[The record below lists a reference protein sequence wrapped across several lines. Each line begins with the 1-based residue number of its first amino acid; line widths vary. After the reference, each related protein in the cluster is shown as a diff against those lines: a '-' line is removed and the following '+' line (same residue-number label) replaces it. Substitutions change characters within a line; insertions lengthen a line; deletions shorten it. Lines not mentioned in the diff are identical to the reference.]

1 MRMWIPL
8 DELYRICQITRD
20 KVCIDDYYVG
30 RIIAR
35 PFVGELG
42 SFVRTSNRHDYSR
55 MPEKKMV
62 QQELQDAGCSN
73 CSSWENWRYL
83 CPCWME

>member
-1 MRMWIPL
+1 MHLVQRLLSVLGQSISKQGSPIVYTSADSVFQIAAHEDVIPI

-20 KVCIDDYYVG
+20 KVCIGDYYVG

-42 SFVRTSNRHDYSR
+42 SF
-55 MPEKKMV
+55 
-62 QQELQDAGCSN
+62 CSH
-73 CSSWENWRYL
+73 L
-83 CPCWME
+83 